1 VIETTSLILL
11 LGRKENGRE
20 KEELWEKLF
29 PSMHGGEACD
39 AGVFGIAVTVVVVV
53 WKKLFYKKYF

>member
-53 WKKLFYKKYF
+53 